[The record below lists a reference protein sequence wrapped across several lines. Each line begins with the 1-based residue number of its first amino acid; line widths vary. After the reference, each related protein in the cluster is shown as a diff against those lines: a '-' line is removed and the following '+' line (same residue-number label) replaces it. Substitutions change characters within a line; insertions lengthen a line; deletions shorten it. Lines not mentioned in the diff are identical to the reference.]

1 MAASVGALHG
11 RGPTA
16 LLMRAD
22 GRPYHEAGASEAQ
35 ELAAVLATGVAYL
48 RGWEDLGLEAAR
60 DAISFTLVAD
70 ADQFLTIAKSRALRR
85 LWARVEQACG
95 LEPKPIRLHAE
106 TAWRMLT
113 RSDPHTNILRNTI
126 AAASAILGGADSLT
140 VLPHTRALGLPDAF
154 ARRIARN
161 TSLVLLDEANLG
173 RVADTSA
180 GAGAFEALTETLCK
194 EAWQLFQDLER
205 DGGFVQALQSGTWQT
220 RIAAVRATRRAALAS
235 GEATIVGVTRFEP
248 SDEDRPGNPA
258 LPSGS
263 EQMPPKTLPSWRDAE
278 AFERAP

>member
-1 MAASVGALHG
+1 M
-11 RGPTA
+11 
-16 LLMRAD
+16 
-22 GRPYHEAGASEAQ
+22 
-35 ELAAVLATGVAYL
+35 LATGVAYL

-70 ADQFLTIAKSRALRR
+70 ADQFLTIAKFRALRR

-140 VLPHTRALGLPDAF
+140 VLPHTSALGLPDAF

-173 RVADTSA
+173 RVADPSA
-180 GAGAFEALTETLCK
+180 GAGAFEALTAALCS
-194 EAWQLFQDLER
+194 EAWTLFQDLER
-205 DGGFVQALQSGTWQT
+205 EGGLGEALQSGGWQA
-220 RIAAVRATRRAALAS
+220 RIAAVRAARRAALAS
-235 GEATIVGVTRFEP
+235 GEATIVGVTRFAP